1 MAKAREWAKEL
12 VLELGEHGIRVDAVI
27 LFGSYARGDFSSSSD
42 LDLII
47 ISSDWEGISYT
58 KRLSLLY
65 RLWDKDIDANFVA
78 LTPRELRDR
87 LRKSVV
93 LRDASRYW
101 IVLYKDRGIKPS
113 NTCVEDDTYI
123 SKISYIFLKRLR
135 GELQHVSLQI
145 HRRGA

>member
-12 VLELGEHGIRVDAVI
+12 VLELGEHGIRVDTVI

-42 LDLII
+42 LDLMI
-47 ISSDWEGISYT
+47 ISSDWEGVNYT
-58 KRLSLLY
+58 ERLSLLY

-87 LRKSVV
+87 LGKSIV

-101 IVLYKDRGIKPS
+101 IVLYGKS
-113 NTCVEDDTYI
+113 
-123 SKISYIFLKRLR
+123 
-135 GELQHVSLQI
+135 
-145 HRRGA
+145 